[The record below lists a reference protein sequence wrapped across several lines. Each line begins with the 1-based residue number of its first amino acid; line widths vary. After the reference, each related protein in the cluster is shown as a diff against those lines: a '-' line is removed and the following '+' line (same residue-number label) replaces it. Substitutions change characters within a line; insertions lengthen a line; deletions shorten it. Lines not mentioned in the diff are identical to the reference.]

1 MNYNKNNPPVK
12 RTTFQ
17 QHKEEIE
24 AKKRRDNE
32 EIAQVLADFVADF
45 GEEGENSN
53 NEAKLPQVKT
63 FLKSSTNPLSNI
75 EKKNTQSQVY
85 QPKIFNTKDSSILDS
100 ANSPEYEPNLIP
112 QTNISKKRKNLD
124 SFLEELKKEQH
135 EREIR
140 SKFHHNTTNVQS
152 LNPSTS
158 SRQPKLF
165 TDTPQFDQNS
175 TNLFVGNISTKVNET
190 KLMEIFGKF
199 GPIASV
205 KIMWPRTPEESQRR
219 NNSGFVCFMK
229 RDDASEALSNLDGTD
244 LMGLNLRIGWGKSV
258 QLPSIPVYDPNHSRA
273 QQPPTSLPFNITK
286 PLEKKNHNQI
296 IIPSDSRQLEVIH
309 KTIERVL
316 DLGNSFEQLIMERNS
331 NDPNFAFLTDIDSPN
346 HLYYKWKLH
355 SLRQGDSMD
364 EWRIQPFQL
373 FENGPEF
380 LPPPVPIP
388 ESCIDESSDLDSEG
402 NELPGTS
409 KGLLLPRKSKILDKM
424 LNELTLD
431 RDSIG
436 NVMVFLVD
444 NCDAADETCTAICD
458 LLISEKIDNNHKLAL
473 LYVISDTLYNISL
486 EVSGSWKLRTKFET
500 LLPVIFIH
508 FGSVH
513 RGIQSLGRL
522 KAEAFRKRVMTVIP
536 GWERMTF
543 FPQPYLD
550 HLSNLF
556 QYGEDY
562 EQVLNPDQS
571 TIKQTEAESTN
582 ASKAVTSEEID
593 GEPLIGSD
601 TENVDGEEFKDDDE
615 EIDGIAYNSDD

>member
-1 MNYNKNNPPVK
+1 M
-12 RTTFQ
+12 
-17 QHKEEIE
+17 
-24 AKKRRDNE
+24 
-32 EIAQVLADFVADF
+32 
-45 GEEGENSN
+45 
-53 NEAKLPQVKT
+53 
-63 FLKSSTNPLSNI
+63 
-75 EKKNTQSQVY
+75 
-85 QPKIFNTKDSSILDS
+85 QP
-100 ANSPEYEPNLIP
+100 
-112 QTNISKKRKNLD
+112 
-124 SFLEELKKEQH
+124 
-135 EREIR
+135 
-140 SKFHHNTTNVQS
+140 

-165 TDTPQFDQNS
+165 TDAPQFDQNS
-175 TNLFVGNISTKVNET
+175 TNLFVGNISTKINET

-205 KIMWPRTPEESQRR
+205 KIMWPRTPEENQRR

-258 QLPSIPVYDPNHSRA
+258 QLPSIPVYDPNHSKT
-273 QQPPTSLPFNITK
+273 QQLPTNLPFNIAK
-286 PLEKKNHNQI
+286 PPEKKSHNQI
-296 IIPSDSRQLEVIH
+296 TIPSDSRQLEVIH

-316 DLGNSFEQLIMERNS
+316 DLGASFEQLIMERNS
-331 NDPNFAFLTDIDSPN
+331 NDPSFAFLADLGSSN

-364 EWRIQPFQL
+364 EWKSQPFQL

-380 LPPPVPIP
+380 LPPSAPIP
-388 ESCIDESSDLDSEG
+388 EPSIDESSDLDSEG

-409 KGLLLPRKSKILDKM
+409 KGLLLPRKSKILEKM

-436 NVMVFLVD
+436 DAMVFLVD
-444 NCDAADETCTAICD
+444 NCDAAEETCTAICD
-458 LLISEKIDNNHKLAL
+458 LLISDKTDNNHKLAL

-500 LLPVIFIH
+500 LLPIIFTH

-522 KAEAFRKRVMTVIP
+522 KAEAFRKRIMTVIP

-550 HLSNLF
+550 HLTNLF
-556 QYGEDY
+556 QHGENY
-562 EQVLNPDQS
+562 EQILNQVQS
-571 TIKQTEAESTN
+571 TIKQTGTESITQSKDEA
-582 ASKAVTSEEID
+582 SEEID
-593 GEPLIGSD
+593 GEPFAESD
-601 TENVDGEEFKDDDE
+601 AENVDGEEFKDDDE
-615 EIDGIAYNSDD
+615 DIDGVAYNSDD